1 MRTDAVFPVIST
13 IQGRFVK
20 GSTWDNEDEKLRR
33 HFIAFGEQMP
43 RIGTTSTTA
52 VSSVWSFSELEPQK
66 SGSRHNDICSGCW
79 KVGSFSSSLTIYTEL
94 LYSEILCNSSRT
106 SSQFAASFTTSC
118 DAWSRIKN
126 MLDNYWNSS
135 FTINWS
141 EITIIDQ
148 RLVLQSSVFSKS

>member
-79 KVGSFSSSLTIYTEL
+79 KVASFASSLTIYTEL
-94 LYSEILCNSSRT
+94 LYSKFCATHQGLLRSLQLASQLLVMHDQYARQLLKFLICN
-106 SSQFAASFTTSC
+106 
-118 DAWSRIKN
+118 
-126 MLDNYWNSS
+126 
-135 FTINWS
+135 
-141 EITIIDQ
+141 
-148 RLVLQSSVFSKS
+148 